1 MTISVAGVI
10 TVSRSDVTFGVPGEF
25 SLLDV
30 DIVVFAR
37 LLEKSGLA
45 ANGRADQDLQRL
57 WIGLG
62 KRQRAHNLLEAY
74 DEKKKMKIQRTT

>member
-1 MTISVAGVI
+1 VI

-30 DIVVFAR
+30 DIVFVVVFAR
-37 LLEKSGLA
+37 LVGKSGLA
-45 ANGRADQDLQRL
+45 ANGTADQDLQRL

-62 KRQRAHNLLEAY
+62 KRQRAHNLLGAY

>member
-1 MTISVAGVI
+1 VI

-62 KRQRAHNLLEAY
+62 KRQRAHNLLGAY